1 MVPNVAAWTNI
12 DDDDE
17 GDEETGIEDPPAT
30 PHSSFF
36 PFRPFI
42 DGSKCLSD
50 FPGNVTCL
58 ERELFDPDAPTVF
71 VEEGGFGFFISLIM
85 ASFCFLTNSFSS
97 LVFRRMPNAS
107 W

>member
-17 GDEETGIEDPPAT
+17 GDEETGIKDPPAI
-30 PHSSFF
+30 PPSSFF
-36 PFRPFI
+36 PFI
-42 DGSKCLSD
+42 DDDKRLSE

-58 ERELFDPDAPTVF
+58 ESELFDPDAPTVF

-85 ASFCFLTNSFSS
+85 AIFCFLAISFSS
-97 LVFRRMPNAS
+97 LVFRRIPNAS
-107 W
+107 M